1 MWALWTWLFSFF
13 FILALLLLLGF
24 QLICLVDLEYDY
36 INPYDS
42 ASRINRVVLPEFIT
56 QGVLCLILLA
66 TGHWLVCLLHLP
78 YLYYNVRQY
87 IQGQHLVDVTEIYSQ
102 LKVEKKKRF
111 IKMGYLIFLFIF
123 SLFWLLF
130 TLGEEYD

>member
-1 MWALWTWLFSFF
+1 MWALWTWLLSFF
-13 FILALLLLLGF
+13 FILALLLILGF
-24 QLICLVDLEYDY
+24 QLVCLVDLEYDY

-56 QGVLCLILLA
+56 QAVLCFVLLV
-66 TGHWLVCLLHLP
+66 TGHWVAFLLSLP

-87 IQGQHLVDVTEIYSQ
+87 MQGKHLVDVTEIYSQ
-102 LKVEKKKRF
+102 LNQEKNKRF
-111 IKMGYLIFLFIF
+111 FKMGYLIIVFII

-130 TLGEEYD
+130 TLGDEDD